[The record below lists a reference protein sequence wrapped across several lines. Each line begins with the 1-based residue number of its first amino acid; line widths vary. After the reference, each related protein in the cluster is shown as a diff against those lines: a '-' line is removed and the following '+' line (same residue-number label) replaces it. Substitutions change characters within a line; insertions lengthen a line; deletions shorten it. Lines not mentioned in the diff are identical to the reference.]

1 MAPRWVVLTLGMA
14 AVIAACKAPQRPTTE
29 VVEIAGEQFTLEL
42 ALDEPAR
49 TRGLMERT
57 QIDPGKGMLF
67 VFPDFRERSFWM
79 ANCVVDIDLMF
90 LDTRGTVTAVH
101 EMKTEPP
108 QGPNESQFEYERRL
122 PHFWSNG
129 PARFAIELTAGSLD
143 RLNVRVNDRIALDL
157 PRLKALAR
165 P

>member
-1 MAPRWVVLTLGMA
+1 MA
-14 AVIAACKAPQRPTTE
+14 AVIAACKAPQRPTAE
-29 VVEIAGEQFTLEL
+29 VVEIAGERFTLEL

-49 TRGLMERT
+49 IRGLMERAE
-57 QIDPGKGMLF
+57 IEPGNGMLF
-67 VFPDFRERSFWM
+67 VFPDSRERSFWM
-79 ANCVVDIDLMF
+79 ANCLADIDLMF

-101 EMKTEPP
+101 EMKTESP
-108 QGPNESQFEYERRL
+108 QGPDESQYEYERRL
-122 PHFWSNG
+122 PHYWSNG

-143 RLNVRVNDRIALDL
+143 RLKVRVNDRIALDL